1 MKLYHSSGSPNA
13 RRVRFFVADKGLD
26 IELVPVDLGN
36 KEQFSEAYR
45 AINPRLQVP
54 ALVLDDGTTIA
65 EVPAIW
71 RYLEARFPQNPLL
84 GRDAKEVG
92 LIAMAERRAELDGFM
107 VTMEAVRNAVP
118 GLAGRALSGPHDYDQ
133 IPALVER
140 SRKRIDNFYNDLE
153 AQLAGST
160 FVAGETFSVADIT
173 AFVTIDF
180 ATAAAGKPLP
190 AHHQATRR
198 WYDQV
203 ASRPAA
209 RA

>member
-13 RRVRFFVADKGLD
+13 RRVRFFVADKELD
-26 IELVPVDLGN
+26 IELVAVDLGN
-36 KEQFSEAYR
+36 KEQFSDAYR

-54 ALVLDDGTTIA
+54 ALVLDDGTTVA

-71 RYLEARFPQNPLL
+71 RYLEARFPQKPLL

-107 VTMEAVRNAVP
+107 PTMEAVRNAVP
-118 GLAGRALSGPHDYDQ
+118 GLAGRALSGPHAYEQ

-140 SRKRIDNFYNDLE
+140 SRQRIDNFYSDLE
-153 AQLAGST
+153 ALLSKSS

-173 AFVTIDF
+173 AFVTVDF

-190 AHHQATRR
+190 TNNPATRR
-198 WYDQV
+198 WYDRV
-203 ASRPAA
+203 STRPASRA
-209 RA
+209 

>member
-13 RRVRFFVADKGLD
+13 RRVRFFVADKELD
-26 IELVPVDLGN
+26 IELVAVDLGK
-36 KEQFSEAYR
+36 KEQFTEAHR

-54 ALVLDDGTTIA
+54 ALMLDDGTTIA

-71 RYLEARFPQNPLL
+71 RYLEARFPQKPLL
-84 GRDAKEVG
+84 GRDAKEIG

-107 VTMEAVRNAVP
+107 PTMEAVRNAVP

-140 SRKRIDNFYNDLE
+140 SRARIDNFYADLE
-153 AQLAGST
+153 AQLSRTA

-190 AHHQATRR
+190 PQHQPTRR